1 MLQCSLRYI
10 LSELEARLILPRF
23 LSNIQLISENVCQYL
38 CSDIKRI
45 ETLWYIVVVCILI
58 KFYNALKYKSKTMNT
73 EKPIKEVIL
82 YRGES
87 VACINQCK

>member
-1 MLQCSLRYI
+1 MLQRPLKRFI

-23 LSNIQLISENVCQYL
+23 LSNTQLISEKVCQYL
-38 CSDIKRI
+38 CSDIKPI
-45 ETLWYIVVVCILI
+45 ETLIYSSSMYIDKV
-58 KFYNALKYKSKTMNT
+58 YNALKYKSKTMNT

-87 VACINQCK
+87 VACINQWK

>member
-1 MLQCSLRYI
+1 MIYSSSMYI
-10 LSELEARLILPRF
+10 DKA
-23 LSNIQLISENVCQYL
+23 
-38 CSDIKRI
+38 
-45 ETLWYIVVVCILI
+45 
-58 KFYNALKYKSKTMNT
+58 YNALKYKSKTMNT